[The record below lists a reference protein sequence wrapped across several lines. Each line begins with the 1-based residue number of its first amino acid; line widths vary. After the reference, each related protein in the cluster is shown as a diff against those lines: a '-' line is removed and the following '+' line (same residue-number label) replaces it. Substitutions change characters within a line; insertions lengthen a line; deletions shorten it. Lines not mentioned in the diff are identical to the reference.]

1 MENNNCNPL
10 KLFWISTTQVI
21 FSMLVLMACP
31 IWGQAVKKKDLTP
44 EDYKLWYNITP
55 PKLNNDGSWFSF
67 HKYYKSGEDTLVIQ
81 NIQDSQQIVV
91 GNGRQE
97 QFLENS
103 DRFLYIVNNNLIL
116 KNLKTGIDSAYQNA
130 VDYKVSPQEKYL
142 VVLSESIGEGN
153 SKTKNLT
160 VTTPGN
166 SALAYITNIME
177 YNFDNAGEYL
187 AFSQK
192 TENGYQ
198 LGYLNLE
205 KKDTPKT
212 ILMSSVNPFTKI
224 VWGTAGHLAC
234 FEELDKGYNN
244 IVHWFNVKSK
254 KNDHGSF
261 NSMEQVQLSDPSRVV
276 NNIST
281 TLHFSPD
288 NGKLFFHI
296 QKTPKIVPQEDHGS
310 KVQVWNTKDVVI
322 YPTYG
327 EDKSFTNN
335 PPIMVAWNLGN
346 NKIHYMGD
354 RQCAKSMWGN
364 EARFVYS
371 YSFFED
377 QSMGRNKTPIKVF
390 NSNTGE
396 EKFVMDQP
404 FKTSWSV
411 SPTGK
416 YLCYF
421 KDADWW
427 VYDAE
432 TNSHRNLTKDV
443 GGSFINKKDLKAG
456 QINPYG
462 LAGWT
467 QNDRE
472 VLLYDEYDI
481 WVISTEGKFVK
492 KLTEGK
498 KEQLVF
504 RISKAEAGKNNLF
517 GYAAHD
523 INLKEGLLLNI
534 SEKNTAQTGLY
545 ELLPNSPL
553 KKLVLEDS
561 NITNIVKSSANNT
574 ILYTVESFGHPPAIY
589 CYILDASRSVK
600 VFQSNPQHF
609 EYNWGEKEMV
619 EYKTEDGKT
628 LRGALFYPSNFDPGK
643 KYPMITDIYEKR
655 SYIFNQYVNPSL
667 FNGVIIN
674 ISNYTAD
681 GYFVFCPDIEYT
693 VNEPMVSALNCVTA
707 AVKEV
712 SKKPFIDKNKIGLFG
727 HSFGGFEASY
737 IAGRSNLFAT
747 VVSASGVHNLRSFQ
761 LSNAWNWKRPQVGR
775 FFNDQFRFNA
785 PYFEIPQKYEENSP
799 LNFAESLNTPFLT
812 VTGDQ
817 DSNINWEQ
825 SIEMYNALRILNK
838 EHIMLI
844 YPEEGHDLSSRE
856 AQLDATQK
864 YGEWFGYYL
873 KNEKR
878 PQWMEAF
885 N

>member
-1 MENNNCNPL
+1 MKNNNCNPL

-44 EDYKLWYNITP
+44 EDYKLWYHITP
-55 PKLNNDGSWFSF
+55 PKLNSDGSWFSF
-67 HKYYKSGEDTLVIQ
+67 HKYYKSGEDTLVTQ
-81 NIQDSQQIVV
+81 NIKNSQQIVV

-103 DRFLYIVNNNLIL
+103 DLFLYLANNNLIL
-116 KNLKTGIDSAYQNA
+116 INLKTGIDSTYQNV
-130 VDYKVSPQEKYL
+130 VDYKVSPKEKYL
-142 VVLSESIGEGN
+142 AVLSDAKGEEN

-160 VTTPGN
+160 VTAFGN
-166 SALAYITNIME
+166 GTLAYLPNIME
-177 YNFDNAGEYL
+177 FDFDKEGKYMV
-187 AFSQK
+187 FSQK
-192 TENGYQ
+192 TYNGYH
-198 LGYLNLE
+198 LGYFNLE

-212 ILMSSVNPFTKI
+212 TLMSSLNPFTKI
-224 VWGTAGHLAC
+224 VWGSDGHLAC
-234 FEELDKGYNN
+234 FEEVDNGKNN
-244 IVHWFNVKSK
+244 IVHWFDVKSK
-254 KNDHGSF
+254 KNAHGFF
-261 NSMEQVQLSDPSRVV
+261 NPLENRQLDDSSKVV

-288 NGKLFFHI
+288 NGLLFFHI
-296 QKTPKIVPQEDHGS
+296 QKIPKGIPQEDHGS
-310 KVQVWNTKDVVI
+310 NVQVWNTKDLVI
-322 YPTYG
+322 YPAYG
-327 EDKSFTNN
+327 EDKSFASN
-335 PPIMVAWNLGN
+335 PPIMVSLNLYDK
-346 NKIHYMGD
+346 KIHFMGN

-364 EARFVYS
+364 EAKFVYS

-396 EKFVMDQP
+396 EKLVMNQP

-421 KDADWW
+421 KEADWW
-427 VYDAE
+427 IYDAD
-432 TNSHRNLTKDV
+432 TNNHRNLTKDI
-443 GGSFINKKDLKAG
+443 GGSFINKRNLKAG

-462 LAGWT
+462 MAGWT
-467 QNDRE
+467 KNDSE

-498 KEQLVF
+498 KEQIVF
-504 RISKAEAGKNNLF
+504 RLSQVEGDKNNL
-517 GYAAHD
+517 YDYIAHN
-523 INLKEGLLLNI
+523 INLKENILLKA
-534 SEKNTAQTGLY
+534 SEKSTGRNGLY
-545 ELLPNSPL
+545 ELLANGTLNKIILDDYSI
-553 KKLVLEDS
+553 S
-561 NITNIVKSSANNT
+561 NIDDSPNAT
-574 ILYTVESFGHPPAIY
+574 ILYTIESFDQPPAIY
-589 CYILDASRSVK
+589 FYNPKSPTSQK
-600 VFQSNPQHF
+600 VFQTNPQYF
-609 EYNWGEKEMV
+609 RFNWGKKEMV
-619 EYKTEDGKT
+619 NYETQDGKS
-628 LRGALFYPSNFDPGK
+628 LKGALFYPSNFDPSK
-643 KYPMITDIYEKR
+643 KYPMITYIYEKM
-655 SYIFNQYVNPSL
+655 SPKLHQYQNPTL
-667 FNGVIIN
+667 YNGEVIN
-674 ISNYTAD
+674 ISNYIRD
-681 GYFVFCPDIEYT
+681 GYFILCPDIEYT
-693 VNEPMVSALNCVTA
+693 VNEPMISALNCVSA

-747 VVSASGVHNLRSFQ
+747 VVSAAGVHNLRSFH
-761 LSNAWNWKRPQVGR
+761 LSNAWLWSRPQMGR
-775 FFNDQFRFNA
+775 FFNDQFRFDA

-799 LNFAESLNTPFLT
+799 LNFVKSINVPFLT

-817 DSNINWEQ
+817 DSNINWGQ

-844 YPEEGHDLSSRE
+844 YPKEGHDLSSLE
-856 AQLDATQK
+856 SQLDATQK
-864 YGEWFGYYL
+864 YVDWFGYYL

>member
-1 MENNNCNPL
+1 MENNNSNPL

-55 PKLNNDGSWFSF
+55 PKLNNHGSWFSF

-81 NIQDSQQIVV
+81 NIQDSRQIVV
-91 GNGRQE
+91 ANGKQE

-103 DRFLYIVNNNLIL
+103 DRYLYLVNNTLVL
-116 KNLKTGIDSAYQNA
+116 KNLKTGTDTAYQNA

-142 VVLSESIGEGN
+142 AVLSESKGEGN

-166 SALAYITNIME
+166 SALAYIPNIMD
-177 YNFDNAGEYL
+177 YDFDNAGEYL

-192 TENGYQ
+192 TENGSQ

-224 VWGTAGHLAC
+224 IWGTDGHLAC

-254 KNDHGSF
+254 KNSHGSF
-261 NSMEQVQLSDPSRVV
+261 NSMEQVQLSDPCKIV

-281 TLHFSPD
+281 TLHFTPD
-288 NGKLFFHI
+288 NSKLFFHI
-296 QKTPKIVPQEDHGS
+296 QKIPKDIPQEDHGS
-310 KVQVWNTKDVVI
+310 NVQVWNTKDLVI
-322 YPTYG
+322 YPYYSV
-327 EDKSFTNN
+327 DKSYAHD
-335 PPIMVAWNLGN
+335 PPIMVSLNLDN
-346 NKIHYMGD
+346 NKIHFMGD
-354 RQCAKSMWGN
+354 SQCAKSMWGN
-364 EARFVYS
+364 EAKFVYS

-390 NSNTGE
+390 NTATGE
-396 EKFVMDQP
+396 ERFVMALP
-404 FKTSWSV
+404 FKIPWHV
-411 SPTGK
+411 SPTGN

-421 KDADWW
+421 KDDNWW
-427 VYDAE
+427 IYRAK
-432 TNSHRNLTKDV
+432 TNIHFNLTK
-443 GGSFINKKDLKAG
+443 GIPESFLNKSDLKAG
-456 QINPYG
+456 RINPYG

-467 QNDRE
+467 ENEKD
-472 VLLYDEYDI
+472 VLLYDEHDI
-481 WVISTEGKFVK
+481 WAISLEGKSVK
-492 KLTEGK
+492 KLTNGK

-504 RISKAEAGKNNLF
+504 RLSQTEAGQNNLF
-517 GYAAHD
+517 GFTAHNID
-523 INLKEGLLLNI
+523 LTKSLLLRT
-534 SEKNTAQTGLY
+534 SEKTTARNGLY
-545 ELLPNSPL
+545 QLLPNGTL
-553 KKLVLEDS
+553 KRLVLEDFKIS
-561 NITNIVKSSANNT
+561 NISKSTNDT
-574 ILYTVESFGHPPAIY
+574 FLYSLESFDQPPALY
-589 CYILDASRSVK
+589 CYNSYSYNNIK
-600 VFQSNPQHF
+600 VFQSNSQHF
-609 EYNWGEKEMV
+609 GFNWGKKEMV
-619 EYKTEDGKT
+619 KFETEDGNSLK
-628 LRGALFYPSNFDPGK
+628 GALFYPSNFDPSK
-643 KYPMITDIYEKR
+643 KYPMITYIYEKMSPKFHR
-655 SYIFNQYVNPSL
+655 YQNPSL
-667 FNGVIIN
+667 YNGAVIN
-674 ISNYTAD
+674 SSNYTTE
-681 GYFVFCPDIEYT
+681 GYFVFFPDIEYR

-707 AVKEV
+707 AVIEV

-737 IAGRSNLFAT
+737 IAARSNLFAT
-747 VVSASGVHNLRSFQ
+747 VVSAAGVHNLRSFH
-761 LSNAWNWKRPQVGR
+761 LSNAWLWSRPQMGR

-799 LNFAESLNTPFLT
+799 LTFAESINVPFLT
-812 VTGDQ
+812 MAGDQ

-844 YPEEGHDLSSRE
+844 YPDEGHDLFSQE

-864 YGEWFGYYL
+864 YSEWFGYYL

-878 PQWMEAF
+878 PQWMETF